1 MVLDGS
7 RLISKALSCDVKLD
21 AVYCS
26 RLRDIDAD
34 LSTDV
39 ISSGA
44 KLYQL
49 TSQQMKLARDK
60 GIVSSMFGNC
70 LML

>member
-7 RLISKALSCDVKLD
+7 RLISKALLCGVKLN
-21 AVYCS
+21 AIYCS
-26 RLRDIDAD
+26 RLRDIDAES
-34 LSTDV
+34 STAI

-49 TSQQMKLARDK
+49 TSQQATLAGDK
-60 GIVSSMFGNC
+60 GIASSLFG
-70 LML
+70 